1 MRLQDESFVSGSRF
15 SGCDH
20 YDHGYDNG
28 LVADR
33 KRDWWFQDKMLTG
46 FLVEDDVIEEEE
58 PSPKQSKEE
67 IVESEK
73 DEWSDFSSD
82 EEEEEFDSDR
92 DWD

>member
-1 MRLQDESFVSGSRF
+1 MRLQDESFVSGSGF

-46 FLVEDDVIEEEE
+46 FLVEDDVVEEDS
-58 PSPKQSKEE
+58 SPKQSKEE